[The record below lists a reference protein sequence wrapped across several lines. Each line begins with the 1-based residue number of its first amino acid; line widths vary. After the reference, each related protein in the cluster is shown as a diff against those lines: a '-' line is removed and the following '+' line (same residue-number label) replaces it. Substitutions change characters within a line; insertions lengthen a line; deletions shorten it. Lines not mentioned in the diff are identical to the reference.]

1 MSDLNLRCPRCGGEM
16 KNGMCVS
23 CGYIEQNNSEV
34 FITPEIPTYE
44 PTDLTPEV
52 SDIYANGAD
61 DMLDLNVDPLST
73 DITAGD
79 MTSDSDVF
87 DTDIST
93 VDVSGAGV
101 SDAGVSDQPA
111 ESAEPV
117 SGEAVVQDASAP
129 YVNTN
134 VPYENSPMPGANAS
148 YGSAPMPGANAPYGS
163 APMPGA
169 NAPYGNANAPYGNP
183 YVGPDGRFDPNLL
196 PGYTQSTSNKST
208 GIIIT
213 FVVIILF
220 VIIAGVVGLSISLKR
235 YIKEAEEYR
244 NDEWEFD
251 DDDSL
256 FDYDDRDYE
265 PDSDYD
271 FDTDDDYDFGYEGN
285 TDFVDDIDWDD
296 KSWKKENRIRTKD
309 EIIKMGEYPEL
320 MNCIDKSVSY
330 DLLYNNEEYKDKNNN
345 VCIRIQYYQVY
356 GTGHDE
362 EINEALKDEAFYYLY
377 DYEDYKDEYMDM
389 FDEYGAGLS
398 CNVLAYVTYNDD
410 DTLSV
415 VYDHRFRTA
424 VEGVMELT
432 CVNFDLT
439 TGRRL
444 DNTEILDY
452 NDDFAK
458 FLRQRML
465 DQMGNDCSA
474 SQFSDEYL
482 LESLSDEYGLIF
494 CYTPLGAECGINY
507 QLPGQY
513 GWITATLSEKEID
526 KYSLKL

>member
-1 MSDLNLRCPRCGGEM
+1 MSDMNLSCPRCGGEM

-23 CGYIEQNNSEV
+23 CGYIMQNNSEV
-34 FITPEIPTYE
+34 FTTPDIPTYE
-44 PTDLTPEV
+44 PADLTPEV
-52 SDIYANGAD
+52 SDIYDPGTDNI
-61 DMLDLNVDPLST
+61 LDLNVDPLET

-79 MTSDSDVF
+79 MTSDADVLS
-87 DTDIST
+87 TD
-93 VDVSGAGV
+93 
-101 SDAGVSDQPA
+101 VSDQPA
-111 ESAEPV
+111 VNTEPAESG
-117 SGEAVVQDASAP
+117 SFSQDANAP
-129 YVNTN
+129 YGST
-134 VPYENSPMPGANAS
+134 PMPGANAP

-163 APMPGA
+163 APMPGANAPYGNAPMPGA

-196 PGYTQSTSNKST
+196 PGYTQTTKNRST
-208 GIIIT
+208 GIIIA
-213 FVVIILF
+213 FVVIVLF
-220 VIIAGVVGLSISLKR
+220 VLIAGVVGLSISLKR
-235 YIKEAEEYR
+235 YIKEAEDYR

-256 FDYDDRDYE
+256 FNYDDGEDE
-265 PDSDYD
+265 PDFDY
-271 FDTDDDYDFGYEGN
+271 DTDDDYDDYDYGYGGN
-285 TDFVDDIDWDD
+285 TDFVDDIDWND

-320 MNCIDKSVSY
+320 MNCIDKNVSY
-330 DLLYNNEEYKDKNNN
+330 DLLFNNEEYKDKNNN
-345 VCIRIQYYQVY
+345 VCIRIQYYQVS